1 MPDSNPYKIA
11 YERERKSRLLAEKLL
26 DDKTRALYDK
36 CQELEET
43 LNSLEQMQEHLI
55 QSEKMAS
62 IGQLAAGV
70 AHEINNPV
78 GYALCNLSILD
89 EYIQA
94 FIKLD
99 CHMKNKPITDTNQ
112 EYNSLRD
119 IEDIDYIIKDIT
131 PLMAGTLK
139 GLHRID
145 EIVTNL
151 KKVSHGG
158 ELKKKKCNINSL
170 IDESLNVVWNQI
182 KYSMAVEKKFSE
194 LPLLNCHESKIHQVL
209 INMFVNASHACGTEG
224 ILIVKTTL
232 KCINEEQFIR
242 IEITDNGKGMSKF
255 TLLKI
260 FDPFFTTKPVGV
272 GTGLGLSISFG
283 IISKHGGNI
292 QVKSEEGKGT
302 SFFIYL
308 PIK

>member
-1 MPDSNPYKIA
+1 MPDLNPYKTA
-11 YERERKSRLLAEKLL
+11 YERERKARVLAEKLL
-26 DDKTRALYDK
+26 DEKTRTLYDK

-78 GYALCNLSILD
+78 GYALCNLSILQ

-99 CHMKNKPITDTNQ
+99 THMKNQPSSDKNHSYHT
-112 EYNSLRD
+112 LRD
-119 IEDIDYIIKDIT
+119 SEDIDYIIEDIA
-131 PLMAGTLK
+131 PLMEGTLK

-145 EIVTNL
+145 DIVSNL

-158 ELKKKKCNINSL
+158 ELTKKKCNVNSL
-170 IDESLNVVWNQI
+170 IDESLKVVWNQI
-182 KYSMAVEKKFSE
+182 KYSMAIKKDFSD

-224 ILIVKTTL
+224 ALLVKTTL
-232 KCINEEQFIR
+232 ECMNEEQFIV
-242 IEITDNGKGMSKF
+242 IEITDNGKGMSKV
-255 TLLKI
+255 TLMKI

-283 IISKHGGNI
+283 IITKHGGNI
-292 QVKSEEGKGT
+292 QVKSKEGKGT
-302 SFFIYL
+302 SFFIHL
-308 PIK
+308 PV